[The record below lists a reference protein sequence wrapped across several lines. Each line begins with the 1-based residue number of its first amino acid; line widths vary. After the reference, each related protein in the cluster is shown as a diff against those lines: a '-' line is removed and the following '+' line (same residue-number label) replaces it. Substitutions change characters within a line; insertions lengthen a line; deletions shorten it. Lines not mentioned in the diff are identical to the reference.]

1 MMAQRTPGWYAARL
15 GKVTASRVGDLT
27 ARTRNGW
34 AASRANYLNQLLAE
48 RLTQT
53 VVRSPVTAP
62 MQWGIEHE
70 EDARLAYQL
79 YAETDVAECGFVDH
93 PTVAMS
99 GASPDGLVGGQGL
112 VEIKCPTTIAHLTIL
127 VEGHVPERYLP
138 QIHWQLSCTGREWCD
153 FVSFDPRL
161 FGAATLFVKRVHRD
175 AAIVA
180 ELEQQVIEFLAEVD
194 ALVSLLDSRYGPMR
208 IGIGR
213 WRQLAGPAAVTR
225 VHH

>member
-1 MMAQRTPGWYAARL
+1 MIAQRTPEWYAARL

-27 ARTRNGW
+27 ARTRAGW

-48 RLTQT
+48 RLSDTIA
-53 VVRSPVTAP
+53 RSPVTAA
-62 MQWGIEHE
+62 MQWGIDQEA
-70 EDARLAYQL
+70 DARLAYQL

-93 PTVAMS
+93 PTVPMS
-99 GASPDGLVGGQGL
+99 GASPDGLVGDHGL

-127 VEGHVPERYLP
+127 VEDQVPERYLP

-153 FVSFDPRL
+153 FVSYDPRL

-175 AAIVA
+175 TAIVA
-180 ELEQQVIEFLAEVD
+180 ELEQQVVEFLAEVD
-194 ALVSLLDSRYGPMR
+194 ALLALLDSRYGPMQ
-208 IGIGR
+208 IGIDR
-213 WRQLAGPAAVTR
+213 WRQLAGPAAFTR